1 MRGHSVTWSGEDH
14 DHDDIT
20 SSSIVHSKY
29 IYRSDPEERLTNVPW
44 QLSPRGA
51 GFLFGA
57 RVTDEFC
64 HVNRLDLIARAHQL
78 VMEGKQ
84 YHFPNKNLVTIWSG
98 KNAKMMRLPWHFF

>member
-1 MRGHSVTWSGEDH
+1 MRGHSATWSGEDYR
-14 DHDDIT
+14 HDDIV
-20 SSSIVHSKY
+20 SNSIVHSN
-29 IYRSDPEERLTNVPW
+29 IYRSDPEERLSSVPW

-98 KNAKMMRLPWHFF
+98 KDARTVE

>member
-1 MRGHSVTWSGEDH
+1 MALLPTLSFTVN
-14 DHDDIT
+14 
-20 SSSIVHSKY
+20 
-29 IYRSDPEERLTNVPW
+29 IYRSDPEERLTSVPW

-98 KNAKMMRLPWHFF
+98 KDARTVE